1 MSELTAQIVQ
11 QGRSPLLQGALE
23 RRKLAKEMRSAREKL
38 TSTVGLERSYEYELV
53 RLFAQY
59 HSGSAILLLVLAT
72 VWSLLGMAAALA
84 TLVHGGFLSA
94 LIGLSRDPLYP
105 GSTVRN
111 LDVAGKDDSGRVA
124 IDFAS
129 PADPAAVQAWFR
141 ETMTKHGY
149 RVDADGTGLKGSTGE
164 GKPFTLALKAA
175 DGGKTDGT
183 LRLEE

>member
-1 MSELTAQIVQ
+1 MPMFRPA
-11 QGRSPLLQGALE
+11 
-23 RRKLAKEMRSAREKL
+23 
-38 TSTVGLERSYEYELV
+38 
-53 RLFAQY
+53 
-59 HSGSAILLLVLAT
+59 LLLVLALPLAGCGDDSNT
-72 VWSLLGMAAALA
+72 TTFSIRGESDNGGGSVTGDANGHVAVKTEGFEGSLRLPKMSIDAKDLDIDGM
-84 TLVHGGFLSA
+84 
-94 LIGLSRDPLYP
+94 RLYP

-129 PADPAAVQAWFR
+129 PADPATVQAWFR

-183 LRLEE
+183 LRLEK